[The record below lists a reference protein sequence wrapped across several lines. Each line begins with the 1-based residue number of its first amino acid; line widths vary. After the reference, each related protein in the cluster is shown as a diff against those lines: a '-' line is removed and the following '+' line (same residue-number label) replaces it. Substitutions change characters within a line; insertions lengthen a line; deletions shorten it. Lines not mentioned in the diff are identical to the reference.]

1 MPKIKRYW
9 PCSHGFNRDPEVQE
23 LRRRY
28 ADWMG
33 YVWQEMCAI
42 GDLNDGEIRGTP
54 EQIASSLAYISL
66 LKRPT
71 FAAKCV
77 LNALGFMV
85 KCGWIE
91 IQTDHVLIVNHAKYH
106 TTRTDKKVPPTI
118 RPSEQPTNKIEE
130 TAMLP
135 MEATTRQSKSGLQ
148 TEEVFRLAKELAGN
162 DKRRAKE
169 LCNFVGKTVRE
180 GTNFGDPVEVI
191 NDAIL
196 YTLNQLKAKSLKEGK
211 PIDEALL
218 WPYLQ
223 QTYKFKRTKALQ
235 DESERY
241 KKAPLNKFGDVLDKI
256 QGRTRA

>member
-1 MPKIKRYW
+1 
-9 PCSHGFNRDPEVQE
+9 
-23 LRRRY
+23 
-28 ADWMG
+28 
-33 YVWQEMCAI
+33 
-42 GDLNDGEIRGTP
+42 
-54 EQIASSLAYISL
+54 
-66 LKRPT
+66 
-71 FAAKCV
+71 
-77 LNALGFMV
+77 
-85 KCGWIE
+85 
-91 IQTDHVLIVNHAKYH
+91 
-106 TTRTDKKVPPTI
+106 
-118 RPSEQPTNKIEE
+118 
-130 TAMLP
+130 MLP

-162 DKRRAKE
+162 DKGRAKE

-256 QGRTRA
+256 QGRTRALMIIQTIITRNITRA